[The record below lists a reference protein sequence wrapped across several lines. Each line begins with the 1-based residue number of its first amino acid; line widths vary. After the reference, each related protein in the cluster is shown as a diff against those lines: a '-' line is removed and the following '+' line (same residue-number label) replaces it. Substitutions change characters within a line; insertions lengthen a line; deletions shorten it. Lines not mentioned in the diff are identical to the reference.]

1 MSPGCGGAAAGP
13 GAPRGGAADGP
24 PLPCSHAGMSRSVAV
39 VAAYLMKTQGLGW
52 EEALAAVRAAKPDA
66 Q

>member
-1 MSPGCGGAAAGP
+1 MAGP
-13 GAPRGGAADGP
+13 SAPHGGSAADGP
-24 PLPCSHAGMSRSVAV
+24 PLLCSHAGVSRSVAV

>member
-1 MSPGCGGAAAGP
+1 M
-13 GAPRGGAADGP
+13 
-24 PLPCSHAGMSRSVAV
+24 AV

-52 EEALAAVRAAKPDA
+52 QEALAAVRAAKPDA